1 MMPSYGASGFS
12 LKPKLL
18 WPLVFPG
25 NENFSKVSTPGEV
38 GIYIYIYTS
47 DFFSFL
53 FNTVCQGC
61 NIALGKGIHG
71 EAVILEEIVVRKM
84 RELNKKLR
92 TAVDTQTLAV
102 H

>member
-1 MMPSYGASGFS
+1 M
-12 LKPKLL
+12 
-18 WPLVFPG
+18 
-25 NENFSKVSTPGEV
+25 STRGEV
-38 GIYIYIYTS
+38 GIYIYIA

-84 RELNKKLR
+84 GS
-92 TAVDTQTLAV
+92 
-102 H
+102 